1 MRIKSKIENLR
12 NEIEKAN
19 QEYYVLNRPSMSD
32 YKYDELMNELIEL
45 EKKYPKYRKSSSPT
59 NKVGALPKNKF
70 SKVKHKKS
78 MLSLSNVFNLDDLY
92 AYFKNIQTNKDI
104 SYITEMKIDGLAI
117 SLVYKKGNLIQAA
130 TRGNGIVGEDVT
142 ENIKVI
148 TSIPKTLKKPVNI
161 EVRGEVFMSKKAFKK
176 LNEQRQNNKDEL
188 FANPRNAAAGSLR
201 QLDVEVVKRRN
212 LDAFFYSIVDP
223 EKHVSTQ
230 AEAIEYI
237 SSLGLK
243 VNNNFKVKKNL
254 EQIADEITKYEKIR
268 EELDFEIDGIVV
280 KVNEFNTYR
289 SIGYTSK
296 YPKWAT
302 AYKFQPEKG
311 TTKVIDIIFQIGR
324 TGVLT
329 PVAVLEPIF
338 LSGSKISRATLH
350 NEDFIRNKDIRI
362 NDDVIIHKAGEIIPE
377 VIEVDKTK
385 RKDQKTFKMIQN
397 CPVCGSKLSKKKEEV
412 DYFCLNTN
420 CEARKINSIIH
431 FCNRSAMNIEFLGQ
445 KVIKDLFGLG
455 YLKDI
460 TDLYNLSKFKKE
472 LINLPGFG
480 EKKVDNILNSIEK
493 SKNQTPDKVLFGLGI
508 KNVGLTVSKNLIN
521 TFESINSLA
530 QANKNRIMEVYDI
543 GEEIADSIIHYFSED
558 KNKKIL
564 EKLEQNQIK
573 LKKDIIKYKKHRF
586 NDKYFVITGKFELY
600 SRMEMI
606 KIIESLGGKVQT
618 AISSKTDFLVFGE
631 NVGSKMKKAQN
642 YEIEL
647 INESQFKETIN
658 EK

>member
-12 NEIEKAN
+12 NKIEKAN
-19 QEYYVLNRPSMSD
+19 QEYYVLNKPSMSD

-117 SLVYKKGNLIQAA
+117 SLVYKKGNLVQAA

-148 TSIPKTLKKPVNI
+148 TSIPKTLKRPVDI

-254 EQIADEITKYEKIR
+254 EQISDEITKYEKIR

-311 TTKVIDIIFQIGR
+311 TTKVIDIKFQIGR

-377 VIEVDKTK
+377 VIEVDETK

-445 KVIKDLFGLG
+445 KVIKDL
-455 YLKDI
+455 
-460 TDLYNLSKFKKE
+460 
-472 LINLPGFG
+472 
-480 EKKVDNILNSIEK
+480 
-493 SKNQTPDKVLFGLGI
+493 
-508 KNVGLTVSKNLIN
+508 
-521 TFESINSLA
+521 
-530 QANKNRIMEVYDI
+530 
-543 GEEIADSIIHYFSED
+543 
-558 KNKKIL
+558 
-564 EKLEQNQIK
+564 
-573 LKKDIIKYKKHRF
+573 
-586 NDKYFVITGKFELY
+586 
-600 SRMEMI
+600 
-606 KIIESLGGKVQT
+606 LGG
-618 AISSKTDFLVFGE
+618 
-631 NVGSKMKKAQN
+631 N
-642 YEIEL
+642 
-647 INESQFKETIN
+647 
-658 EK
+658 

>member
-12 NEIEKAN
+12 NQIEKAN

-148 TSIPKTLKKPVNI
+148 TSIPKTLKKPVDI

-201 QLDVEVVKRRN
+201 QLDVEVVKKRN
-212 LDAFFYSIVDP
+212 LDAFFYSIVDT
-223 EKHVSTQ
+223 ERLLSTQ
-230 AEAIEYI
+230 AEAIVNI

-254 EQIADEITKYEKIR
+254 ELIADEITKYEKIR

-280 KVNEFNTYR
+280 KVNEFNTYK

-311 TTKVIDIIFQIGR
+311 TTKVIDII
-324 TGVLT
+324 
-329 PVAVLEPIF
+329 
-338 LSGSKISRATLH
+338 
-350 NEDFIRNKDIRI
+350 
-362 NDDVIIHKAGEIIPE
+362 EIL
-377 VIEVDKTK
+377 
-385 RKDQKTFKMIQN
+385 M
-397 CPVCGSKLSKKKEEV
+397 
-412 DYFCLNTN
+412 
-420 CEARKINSIIH
+420 
-431 FCNRSAMNIEFLGQ
+431 
-445 KVIKDLFGLG
+445 
-455 YLKDI
+455 
-460 TDLYNLSKFKKE
+460 
-472 LINLPGFG
+472 
-480 EKKVDNILNSIEK
+480 
-493 SKNQTPDKVLFGLGI
+493 
-508 KNVGLTVSKNLIN
+508 KNL
-521 TFESINSLA
+521 T
-530 QANKNRIMEVYDI
+530 
-543 GEEIADSIIHYFSED
+543 
-558 KNKKIL
+558 
-564 EKLEQNQIK
+564 
-573 LKKDIIKYKKHRF
+573 
-586 NDKYFVITGKFELY
+586 
-600 SRMEMI
+600 
-606 KIIESLGGKVQT
+606 
-618 AISSKTDFLVFGE
+618 
-631 NVGSKMKKAQN
+631 
-642 YEIEL
+642 
-647 INESQFKETIN
+647 
-658 EK
+658 